1 MQLVV
6 GYLKAVQIGQVVR
19 LRIDKNAFTRNSAA
33 LARSLGFDEAP
44 KPRVGCTRV
53 LTLTCFSSLVRAR

>member
-44 KPRVGCTRV
+44 KPRVGVPEC
-53 LTLTCFSSLVRAR
+53 